1 MQVFGRSGIGSRVSW
16 SGLISGVVLFA
27 FTSLG
32 CGGAQGA
39 RPNGVGAGPRRGS
52 PTAWSLTS
60 RAFRN
65 NGRIPPKYTADGQN
79 VSPDLTWAAPPSGTV
94 ELALI
99 CDDPDAP
106 RGTWTHWVLYA
117 LPASQRSLPQAVP
130 KTETIP
136 ALGGAKQGRNSF
148 GAIGYDGPSPPKGPA
163 HHYHFVLYALNAK
176 VTLSPGAQKSDLE
189 RAMKSHII
197 AQAELVGLYS
207 R

>member
-1 MQVFGRSGIGSRVSW
+1 MQAFKHSAIGSRVVW
-16 SGLISGVVLFA
+16 STLISGAILLVT
-27 FTSLG
+27 TSLG

-39 RPNGVGAGPRRGS
+39 RSTGAGAGPRRTS
-52 PTAWSLTS
+52 PATWPLTS
-60 RAFRN
+60 RAFKN
-65 NGRIPPKYTADGQN
+65 NARIPPKYTADGRN
-79 VSPDLTWAAPPSGTV
+79 VSPDLTWAAPPGGTV

-117 LPASQRSLPQAVP
+117 LPASQRSLAEAVP
-130 KTETIP
+130 KTETLP
-136 ALGGAKQGRNSF
+136 AVGGAKQGRNSF
-148 GAIGYDGPSPPKGPA
+148 GATGYDGPSPPKGPV

-176 VTLSPGAQKSDLE
+176 MTLSPGAQKPDLE
-189 RAMKSHII
+189 RAMKGHII